1 MSINPFTLLNKTI
14 VVTGASSGIGRQC
27 AITLNQ
33 MGAFVILLG
42 RSEERLLETVGNFE
56 NENYQILVTDV
67 TDYEQTAEK
76 LEDALKTVGKV
87 DGIVHAA
94 GISTTLPLRNITPE
108 KLQPFFET
116 NVFAP
121 IAITKLLTKLKYANP
136 DGMSIV
142 FLASVMGMVGELGKT
157 TYSLTKGALVSGTKR
172 VGERAEKEEKCN

>member
-56 NENYQILVTDV
+56 NENYQIIVTDV

-87 DGIVHAA
+87 DGIVHVTVLVHIAETDLYRDFVLELEFCVHSNA
-94 GISTTLPLRNITPE
+94 FKFSPNVHL
-108 KLQPFFET
+108 FFI
-116 NVFAP
+116 N
-121 IAITKLLTKLKYANP
+121 LLSMVEY
-136 DGMSIV
+136 
-142 FLASVMGMVGELGKT
+142 FLLLSVRMIC
-157 TYSLTKGALVSGTKR
+157 R
-172 VGERAEKEEKCN
+172 

>member
-87 DGIVHAA
+87 EGIVHAA

-108 KLQPFFET
+108 KLQPFFVQHREC
-116 NVFAP
+116 FQFS
-121 IAITKLLTKLKYANP
+121 LLNLLILENRH
-136 DGMSIV
+136 SCV
-142 FLASVMGMVGELGKT
+142 LQFFF
-157 TYSLTKGALVSGTKR
+157 
-172 VGERAEKEEKCN
+172 

>member
-56 NENYQILVTDV
+56 NENYQILVADV

-87 DGIVHAA
+87 D
-94 GISTTLPLRNITPE
+94 
-108 KLQPFFET
+108 
-116 NVFAP
+116 
-121 IAITKLLTKLKYANP
+121 
-136 DGMSIV
+136 
-142 FLASVMGMVGELGKT
+142 
-157 TYSLTKGALVSGTKR
+157 
-172 VGERAEKEEKCN
+172 